1 MFWKKCLKESFYLG
15 IKMNFKLFYLSEASK
30 EYNIAKVLTDKIIR
44 QLRDM
49 VYSAKSHPDRYKDTK
64 NKWVGLHIIPL
75 KKFLKDMNI
84 VKGGL
89 FDRLKDI
96 DVYLDYG
103 YLDKGSVKPY
113 LTIHGTKKAG
123 GYYEPKGEVGIH
135 LPFINHKTE
144 LPFDGYFDEYYS
156 VILHEL
162 THAIQDIKKPFTK
175 GTSDLSQRGW
185 FENDN
190 EREAYLNEL
199 YRHLQDYISG
209 TVSALKNY
217 RTTEWGDPD
226 YKEYVRLSNKLKR
239 TFESLEN
246 FRKTVRL
253 DSTII
258 FLDNKT
264 NKDRIDYLSTE
275 HRDVYNKFLEDS
287 YLELKKEFKNVIPT
301 KELKYG
307 EEI

>member
-1 MFWKKCLKESFYLG
+1 
-15 IKMNFKLFYLSEASK
+15 MNFKSFYLSEASK

-49 VYSAKSHPDRYKDTK
+49 VYSAKSHPDRYKDTRRS
-64 NKWVGLHIIPL
+64 KWLGDHKISI

-89 FDRLKDI
+89 FDKLKDM
-96 DVYLDYG
+96 DVYLDTG
-103 YLDKGSVKPY
+103 HLDKGSSKPY
-113 LTIHGTKKAG
+113 LTVNGGKKAG
-123 GYYEPKGEVGIH
+123 GYYEPDEKYEKGIH
-135 LPFINHKTE
+135 IPFINIKTQA
-144 LPFDGYFDEYYS
+144 PFDGYFDEFYS

-162 THAIQDIKKPFTK
+162 THAIQDIKTPFGKGDGTANLDSTK
-175 GTSDLSQRGW
+175 W
-185 FENDN
+185 FTNKN

-226 YKEYVRLSNKLKR
+226 YKQYVVLSNMLKKMFDNVDIFKKAIR
-239 TFESLEN
+239 NSL
-246 FRKTVRL
+246 R
-253 DSTII
+253 II
-258 FLDNKT
+258 FLN
-264 NKDRIDYLSTE
+264 NLSNRERFDYLSTE
-275 HRDVYNKFLEDS
+275 HRDIYNKFLEDS

-307 EEI
+307 KEI